1 MENNEPELP
10 IRQPLYY
17 GVSPKLTQNNPPY
30 RPQIILASSYARGS
44 FFIRPEQEKYVMFGL
59 WLDKIKERLREGD
72 PSAEVYSD
80 LTSYSLEELTDVIK
94 NGKYGIKKKHKTLKL
109 WKGEEVVTVGNVGQ
123 SILTARVKSK
133 RWGGRNNVASR
144 WLVEIN
150 FDEYGTG
157 YSYIKCQS
165 DEHFWDGVKGADV
178 FCDHMGALLTCLK
191 EVYNNQDAYKGAIRV
206 GEHVKEPYLPFL
218 INPML
223 EAELIVKRYVLGQNY
238 YDIDKWLLD
247 KKEIYDQSYLD
258 KIETGKVLYDA
269 VHSRLT
275 KAAKPTDSINKGDI
289 LAPCKVASVMEKC
302 IYKSGFRRVGLNAVE
317 FKGTEWETLCANYE
331 KGNKTLRL
339 LMSEQLPPLLVYR
352 ESNPAD
358 KTDIFYKPN
367 TEHPFSMLYQEQR
380 TVDDRT
386 RKATKTKI
394 LIPHSP
400 RITPEL
406 IEIIP
411 TKKPIIGNFKKKYAE
426 LIRRHYEGNKE
437 ELLEH
442 LGLQFS

>member
-157 YSYIKCQS
+157 
-165 DEHFWDGVKGADV
+165 
-178 FCDHMGALLTCLK
+178 
-191 EVYNNQDAYKGAIRV
+191 
-206 GEHVKEPYLPFL
+206 
-218 INPML
+218 
-223 EAELIVKRYVLGQNY
+223 
-238 YDIDKWLLD
+238 
-247 KKEIYDQSYLD
+247 
-258 KIETGKVLYDA
+258 
-269 VHSRLT
+269 
-275 KAAKPTDSINKGDI
+275 
-289 LAPCKVASVMEKC
+289 
-302 IYKSGFRRVGLNAVE
+302 
-317 FKGTEWETLCANYE
+317 
-331 KGNKTLRL
+331 
-339 LMSEQLPPLLVYR
+339 
-352 ESNPAD
+352 
-358 KTDIFYKPN
+358 
-367 TEHPFSMLYQEQR
+367 
-380 TVDDRT
+380 
-386 RKATKTKI
+386 
-394 LIPHSP
+394 
-400 RITPEL
+400 
-406 IEIIP
+406 
-411 TKKPIIGNFKKKYAE
+411 
-426 LIRRHYEGNKE
+426 
-437 ELLEH
+437 
-442 LGLQFS
+442 